1 MQMVPPVPYS
11 TATTPEG
18 VMSDMG
24 RSILR
29 EQQNLGGAP
38 ASLGITRPGP
48 DIRTG
53 ADMLSAMDGWKAEQT
68 ALYGGRGHDMADTK
82 AEGSYSERRWQFLSA
97 EEGSRAVAYDD
108 ATGKPIR
115 PGTEKKGLATIGVG
129 FNMDRPEARKI
140 MNAALGIT
148 DAQFD
153 KLKAG
158 EDALEPVEIRKLF
171 EHTADEAEAA
181 VVAKLKGVPLREHQR
196 LALTSLAFNSPK
208 LLGPK
213 ITQAVASRNW
223 GGAVAEILD
232 GSNAKRIKGLG
243 ARRWRE
249 ASMFAGPATSG
260 EGHGIPPFD
269 DYMQRFA

>member
-1 MQMVPPVPYS
+1 M
-11 TATTPEG
+11 A
-18 VMSDMG
+18 DMG

-29 EQQNLGGAP
+29 GQQSLGGAP
-38 ASLGITRPGP
+38 ASIGITRPMP
-48 DIRTG
+48 DIRTAADLMG
-53 ADMLSAMDGWKAEQT
+53 AVGGWKDEQT
-68 ALYGGRGHDMADTK
+68 AIYGGKGNDMADTK
-82 AEGSYSERRWQFLSA
+82 TEDSYSERRWQFLSA

-108 ATGKPIR
+108 ATGRPIKPGS
-115 PGTEKKGLATIGVG
+115 PAKGLTTIGVG
-129 FNMDRPEARKI
+129 FNMDRPDARKV
-140 MNAALGIT
+140 MGEALGIT
-148 DAQFD
+148 GAQFD

-171 EHTADEAEAA
+171 EHTADEAEGL
-181 VVAKLKGVPLREHQR
+181 VNAKLKGIPLREHQR

-213 ITQAVASRNW
+213 ITEAVSTRNW

-232 GSNAKRIKGLG
+232 GSNAKNRKSV
-243 ARRWRE
+243 ATRRWRE

-260 EGHGIPPFD
+260 EGHGIPPYD